1 MSLNCTNET
10 QQTFF
15 YNRSD
20 FGDILNN
27 LSPLRPKLYT
37 YIKPNLQYIGL
48 IANFLCMLVMSQ
60 KQMIKRKSIIYLLH
74 LAISD
79 FIFIFLSDLPNS
91 LMKLNIISFNLFKT
105 SNFSC
110 FFYDFLPTI
119 FHFYSI
125 TITIIVTIDRFN
137 AIYRPLKSNYSTLNN
152 YPNLICLLSFAIS
165 VLAALPHG
173 VLMIYNPREKD
184 CDAR

>member
-1 MSLNCTNET
+1 MSLNCTNST

-20 FGDILNN
+20 FSEILNN
-27 LSPLRPKLYT
+27 LSPLRPKLYS

-48 IANFLCMLVMSQ
+48 VANFLCMLVMSQ

-91 LMKLNIISFNLFKT
+91 LIKLNIINFNLFKT
-105 SNFSC
+105 SNLSC
-110 FFYDFLPTI
+110 FFYDFCPTV

-137 AIYRPLKSNYSTLNN
+137 AIYSPLKSNYSTLNN
-152 YPNLICLLSFAIS
+152 YPNLICLLSFTIS
-165 VLAALPHG
+165 VITALPHG
-173 VLMIYNPREKD
+173 FLMIYNPIEKD